1 MINYHG
7 SASLLFLK
15 NNLIDMK
22 PYIYILIGWKKN
34 KGNLTEGLEIT

>member
-22 PYIYILIGWKKN
+22 PYIYRLISRKK
-34 KGNLTEGLEIT
+34 KIKETLLDA